1 MPTDAGAERASATC
15 GGSRLRRRWD
25 AARARGGRGGSDL
38 WDECRRRVEGLT
50 LPEPFDAEAFI
61 ELLAEQRGRRI
72 GLLPVEGATNLPCGL
87 VITTEQS
94 DWIVY
99 RADTTALHRRHIL
112 LHEAAHILCGHGERG
127 DTTAAAARSLMPHL
141 GDELV
146 RSVLGRT
153 VYSEPDERE
162 AELLASLILHR
173 VGRRDRH
180 TGREPGRPSR
190 LDALFG
196 LSEG

>member
-1 MPTDAGAERASATC
+1 MPTDAGAGRTSGTR
-15 GGSRLRRRWD
+15 GGFRLGRRWD
-25 AARARGGRGGSDL
+25 AARARGGRGRSEL
-38 WDECRRRVEGLT
+38 WDRCRRRVDELA

-61 ELLAEQRGRRI
+61 ETLADQRGRRI
-72 GLLPVEGATNLPCGL
+72 GLLPVEGATHLPCGL
-87 VITTEQS
+87 VITTERS
-94 DWIVY
+94 DWIIY

-127 DTTAAAARSLMPHL
+127 DATAAAARSLMPHL

-173 VGRRDRH
+173 VGLPGRQA
-180 TGREPGRPSR
+180 GREAGRASR